1 MTSQAAHDEAVKRPL
16 ISIVIAV
23 MNGAKVLAR
32 CLDSIAAQTC
42 KDFEVVLADG
52 VSTDGTLDIIR
63 DYAARGVLTRWH
75 TEKDHGVYDA
85 WNKIL
90 PEARGTWICFLGADD
105 QLADPT
111 VLERLAAVLRKE
123 PQQTIVYGKLNIVS
137 EDGQVLDPIV
147 RPWAEL
153 KKAFLAGRTMIPH
166 PGCFHHRSIF
176 ERHGSFDSVYRI
188 AGDYDVMLRELRN
201 SDALYLPD
209 IVTVNMQ
216 IGGISGKPENLLLG
230 MLEIRRARNTNRIP
244 GIAWRLNFK
253 ILLARV
259 GIVVYR
265 IAGPRALHLLSDLY
279 RIVTFRKRKWTV

>member
-1 MTSQAAHDEAVKRPL
+1 MTGHAEPAATHRPL

-23 MNGAKVLAR
+23 MNGARVLAR
-32 CLDSIAAQTC
+32 CLDSIAVQTF
-42 KDFEVVLADG
+42 KDYEVVLADG
-52 VSTDGTLDIIR
+52 VSTDGTLDIVR
-63 DYAARGVLTRWH
+63 DYAARSVLTRWMS
-75 TEKDHGVYDA
+75 EKDRGVYDA

-90 PEARGTWICFLGADD
+90 PQARGTWICFLGADD

-111 VLERLAAVLRKE
+111 VLERLAAVLRRE
-123 PQQTIVYGKLNIVS
+123 PQQTIIYGKLNIVS
-137 EDGQVLDPIV
+137 EDGQILDPII
-147 RPWAEL
+147 RPWSEL
-153 KKAFLAGRTMIPH
+153 KSAFLAGRTMIPH

-176 ERHGSFDSVYRI
+176 ECHGNFDPAYRI
-188 AGDYDVMLRELRN
+188 AGDYDVMLRELKN

-253 ILLARV
+253 ILLARIGV
-259 GIVVYR
+259 VVYK
-265 IAGPRALHLLSDLY
+265 IAGPKALRVLSDLY
-279 RIVTFRKRKWTV
+279 RIVTMRKRKWTV

>member
-1 MTSQAAHDEAVKRPL
+1 MTSQAAQDDAAKRPL

-23 MNGAKVLAR
+23 MDGAKVLGR
-32 CLDSIAAQTC
+32 CLDSIAAQTFR
-42 KDFEVVLADG
+42 DYEVVLADG

-63 DYAARGVLTRWH
+63 DYAGKGVLKHWRS
-75 TEKDHGVYDA
+75 EKDRGVYDA

-105 QLADPT
+105 LLADPT
-111 VLERLAAVLRKE
+111 VLERVAAVLNSK
-123 PQQTIVYGKLNIVS
+123 PAHTIVYGKLNIIS
-137 EDGQVLDPIV
+137 EEGPVLDPII
-147 RPWAEL
+147 RPWAQL
-153 KKAFLAGRTMIPH
+153 KPAFLAGRTMIPH

-176 ERHGSFDSVYRI
+176 ERHGSFDPVYRI
-188 AGDYDVMLRELRN
+188 AGDYDVMLRELKDK
-201 SDALYLPD
+201 DALYLPD

-253 ILLARV
+253 ILLARLGV
-259 GIVVYR
+259 AVYR
-265 IAGPRALHLLSDLY
+265 VAGPKALRVLSDLY
-279 RIVTFRKRKWTV
+279 RIITFRKRKWTV